1 MLTPPNAWCTSR
13 FRCGLKAWE
22 PVPARFRVT
31 WRQGGLPRR
40 WTCPEVC
47 LSPFLRNPHETAP
60 LDRSEGHLLATG
72 ILLKSNWQSA
82 THIALRRKEP
92 YFSNTCWGTLR
103 GRYQLFRMK
112 GPHRFEQQL
121 AEDSHDNGLIG
132 GNNWSQKEHPCLG
145 WVLHQP
151 ALRFC
156 HQRFSVLLATG
167 SL

>member
-1 MLTPPNAWCTSR
+1 MAHGFARGPLLFDLCA
-13 FRCGLKAWE
+13 
-22 PVPARFRVT
+22 PVPEATEPNWALGWVGPCFPVPPPPVL
-31 WRQGGLPRR
+31 LP
-40 WTCPEVC
+40 C
-47 LSPFLRNPHETAP
+47 SQQK
-60 LDRSEGHLLATG
+60 GHLLATG

-112 GPHRFEQQL
+112 GPHRFDQQF

-145 WVLHQP
+145 CVLHQP